1 VDRREPGV
9 EAWPPPQDAT
19 DGRRILVNTA
29 FRAAGDLVSKLASIA
44 LYVVMARRLGDAGF
58 GVFTFAF
65 SLVTLVTALGDLGQ
79 TEVLIRE
86 VARDR
91 QRVHGYFG
99 DTVAL
104 KLLLSVPALA
114 IALGGVF
121 AAGVPAETRVVVTLI
136 GLAVM
141 AELLMDTSFGV
152 FQAFERM
159 SLTAIVLIAQR
170 TVTAAAGIAALL
182 LGAGVVA
189 VSAIYLA
196 GALLALALSLG
207 LLLRRVVRVGFH
219 ARPRRWARLMR
230 AAVPIGLTTVFWTVL
245 SRVDASM
252 LAAFRSDA
260 VVGNYGAAYRLLES
274 TLFLSWSVGSA
285 VFPVLSR
292 LGRSTQPPVG
302 LVYERSV
309 KLLLGVTV
317 PIAVGAAV
325 LADGVVELLYGTEFA
340 TAADAL
346 RLLAPTIALYPVSY
360 LAGLLLVSQDRQVAA
375 TIAYGVVA
383 AENVLLNL
391 VLIPRYSLYGAAVGT
406 SISEVL
412 VMAAL
417 VWSVAGPSGPVRW
430 GRAVAGPVVA
440 GAAAAVTMYGLRGVG
455 VVPAALTG
463 GIVYA
468 FALLGFERLVYPGD
482 LRSLR
487 EIVRGRPG
495 ARP

>member
-1 VDRREPGV
+1 VDRREPGLETWQ
-9 EAWPPPQDAT
+9 EATA
-19 DGRRILVNTA
+19 GRRILVNTA
-29 FRAAGDLVSKLASIA
+29 FRAGGDLVSKLVSIA

-121 AAGVPAETRVVVTLI
+121 AAGVPTETRLAVTLI
-136 GLAVM
+136 GSAVI

-159 SLTAIVLIAQR
+159 SLTAIALVAQR
-170 TVTAAAGIAALL
+170 TLTAAAGIAALL

-196 GALLALALSLG
+196 GAVLALALSLR
-207 LLLRRVVRVGFH
+207 LLRRRVVRVGFN
-219 ARPRRWARLMR
+219 ATPRRWGRLMR
-230 AAVPIGLTTVFWTVL
+230 AAIPIGLTSVFWTVL

-260 VVGNYGAAYRLLES
+260 VVGNYGAAYRLVES
-274 TLFLSWSVGSA
+274 TLFLSWSVGAA
-285 VFPVLSR
+285 VFPMMSR
-292 LGRSTQPPVG
+292 LGPATRPHAG

-325 LADGVVELLYGTEFA
+325 LADGVIDLLYGTDFA
-340 TAADAL
+340 PAADAL

-360 LAGLLLVSQDRQVAA
+360 VAGLLLVSQDRQVAA
-375 TIAYGVVA
+375 TITYGVVA

-391 VLIPRYSLYGAAVGT
+391 VLISRYSLYGAAVGA
-406 SISEVL
+406 SISQVL
-412 VMAAL
+412 VVVAL
-417 VWSVAGPSGPVRW
+417 VWAAGPAGPVRW
-430 GRAVAGPVVA
+430 ARAVAGPVVA
-440 GAAAAVTMYGLRGVG
+440 GAAAAVTMFGLRGVG
-455 VVPAALTG
+455 VVPAALSG
-463 GIVYA
+463 GVVYA
-468 FALLGFERLVYPGD
+468 LALLGFERLVYPGD
-482 LRSLR
+482 LRSVR
-487 EIVRGRPG
+487 EMMRGRPG